1 MHDAEFI
8 KIAKALADP
17 TRRQMIA
24 RLRELGSMNCSQ
36 IVENFPL
43 SQPTISHHVK
53 TLEAAGLVSC
63 RREGQFHILTLDQ
76 AQLEAFAAA
85 IVQGTPGTSETQS
98 NPENDAKPV
107 PARRRVAAK
116 ARKS

>member
-1 MHDAEFI
+1 MQDAVFV

-85 IVQGTPGTSETQS
+85 IVKGAPSTSEAQS
-98 NPENDAKPV
+98 GPETATKAA